1 MSRPVFVIPFL
12 AFALQVSQAQLSSHG
27 APASATSPTADGR
40 QHGVPATVLSPTP
53 LPPGVHAPLRSG
65 VNIHGPMRRFGS
77 QHQHRPQTF
86 VPVPLFYPIY
96 SDGAYPSPADPYVSD
111 PSTSA
116 DPAQTNSAQ
125 TAQGSANPSSTN
137 PSSSSQSS
145 GSQGDDE
152 LRAAYLQG
160 AHDAL
165 TRREQG
171 DSRYGDH
178 YMDSRERDSRER
190 SRQEAGAQQ
199 KSQASSTE
207 FSMIPVED
215 KTPATV
221 FIFKDGHQLETKN
234 YAIMGGTLFD
244 FSGKM
249 LKKVQLDDL
258 DSAATAKANDDR
270 GVVVKLQ

>member
-1 MSRPVFVIPFL
+1 MSRPFFVVPFL
-12 AFALQVSQAQLSSHG
+12 AFTLQVSQAQLSSHG

-65 VNIHGPMRRFGS
+65 VVIHGPARRFGS
-77 QHQHRPQTF
+77 RPRRPQAF
-86 VPVPLFYPIY
+86 VPVPLFYPIFSDDAY
-96 SDGAYPSPADPYVSD
+96 SSPADPYVPD
-111 PSTSA
+111 PAASA
-116 DPAQTNSAQ
+116 DAAQANSAQ
-125 TAQGSANPSSTN
+125 TAQGSVNPGSAN
-137 PSSSSQSS
+137 
-145 GSQGDDE
+145 QGNDE

-171 DSRYGDH
+171 DSRYGEH
-178 YMDSRERDSRER
+178 YLDSRER
-190 SRQEAGAQQ
+190 SRQEAAQQ
-199 KSQASSTE
+199 QKAQASNAE
-207 FSMIPVED
+207 FSVVPIED

-221 FIFKDGHQLETKN
+221 FIFKDGHQMETKN

-258 DSAATAKANDDR
+258 DSAATVKANDDR
-270 GVVVKLQ
+270 GVAVKLN